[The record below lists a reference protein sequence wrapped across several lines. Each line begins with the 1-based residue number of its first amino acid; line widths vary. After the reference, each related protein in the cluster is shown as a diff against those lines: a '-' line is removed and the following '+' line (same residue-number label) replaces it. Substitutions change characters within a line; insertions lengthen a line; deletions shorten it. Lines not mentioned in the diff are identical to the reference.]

1 MTHRP
6 EITAEKYKEVYDYYE
21 ESRVKPHLSNLVY
34 RTSNVLFRPDVH
46 IEDETREVI
55 EAQMALGKGV
65 LLAMNHP
72 SKHDA
77 FVGAASMYESGI
89 DGLTD
94 CMAFAKDSL
103 FRGPTRPIFE
113 YTGCVPVFRHKSY
126 PDLNARTFAAAT
138 NRLLDLAATRLQNG
152 QTVSILPEG
161 TISRLEART
170 ELGLQ
175 DIKSGIARVALKASD
190 EHSLIVPIAV
200 AYRNDKRTGE
210 RTARHAVVTLGDPIT
225 KYESNPLGVRKQV
238 LGAIQTQLDRAHLI
252 IHSEL
257 NGEQASATA

>member
-6 EITAEKYKEVYDYYE
+6 EITAGNYAEVYDYYE
-21 ESRVKPHLSNLVY
+21 ESRLRPHLSNLVY
-34 RTSNVLFRPDVH
+34 RSSNVLFRPDVH
-46 IEDETREVI
+46 IEDETRETI

-72 SKHDA
+72 SHQDP

-94 CMAFAKDSL
+94 CMALAKDSL

-126 PDLNARTFAAAT
+126 PGLDTRTFAAAT
-138 NRLLDLAATRLQNG
+138 GRLLDLAATRLQGG

-161 TISRLEART
+161 TISRPEART
-170 ELGLQ
+170 HLELQ
-175 DIKSGIARVALKASD
+175 DIKSGIARVALKATD
-190 EHSLIVPIAV
+190 EHSLIVPIAI
-200 AYRNDKRTGE
+200 AYRNNKRTGE
-210 RTARHAVVTLGDPIT
+210 MTPRHAIVTLGDPIT
-225 KYESNPLGVRKQV
+225 EYEKTNPGVRRQV
-238 LGAIQTQLDRAHLI
+238 LESMQKQLDRAHKILKD
-252 IHSEL
+252 
-257 NGEQASATA
+257 A